1 MAFAVSIYYYQK
13 YKILIGSYKMDA
25 LSDVLSTLRVSS
37 ALSSRFEGQ
46 GAWAL
51 RFPAYKHIKFG
62 SVLSGQVYLWP
73 DGDAP
78 IRLEEGDFYLLTDG
92 RPFHVASDPACRP
105 GDGVST
111 VRSRRGAD
119 GIARHYCD
127 GEGVAVGM
135 TSGRFTFENDVSD
148 VLLRHLPPLIHLRAS
163 NVGSGALAHVLS
175 LLRLES
181 SDLHIGG
188 EVARSS
194 LAALALVHLLRAYL
208 GKSSEPAGWLGAL
221 SDAKI
226 GKALSA
232 MHEAP
237 DKRWTVDSL
246 ARTVAMSRT
255 AFANRFRE
263 RVGETPL
270 EYLNRWRMV
279 LARTALKDTDESL
292 TEIATKI
299 GYLSDTA
306 FSIAFKRNAGV
317 SPGRFRSTA
326 KGQAIHRAA
335 DL

>member
-1 MAFAVSIYYYQK
+1 
-13 YKILIGSYKMDA
+13 MDA

-62 SVLSGQVYLWP
+62 SVLSGQVYLWL

-92 RPFHVASDPACRP
+92 RPFYVASAPTCEP
-105 GDGVST
+105 GDGVLA

-127 GEGVAVGM
+127 GEGAAVSM
-135 TSGRFTFENDVSD
+135 TSGRFTFGNDVSD
-148 VLLRHLPPLIHLRAS
+148 LLLRHLPPLIHLRA
-163 NVGSGALAHVLS
+163 VDVASGALAHVLS

-208 GKSSEPAGWLGAL
+208 GTMSQPAGWLGAL

-226 GKALSA
+226 GKALSV

-263 RVGETPL
+263 RVGEAPL
-270 EYLNRWRMV
+270 AYLNHWRMV

-292 TEIATKI
+292 TEIATKV

-317 SPGRFRSTA
+317 SPGRFRATA
-326 KGQAIHRAA
+326 KDRAIYREP